1 MTNDDL
7 PSHSTKDS
15 KPIEKTVQANITTQ
29 AQNISTPNESARRH
43 VRFLSEEERIS
54 TEKWLS
60 ILNQVYDD
68 LNYSPSQRVVYAVK
82 FLNEGQKAWYE
93 QSKDEIKDDWSSFC
107 ERLKQNSF
115 NYKPIRPTAP
125 LMNNSTLNNTEV
137 VVLEDLIDAK
147 FEKYSGV
154 VDAKNWLLQT
164 MNQFKACGLRREDQF
179 EAIPLLLEGDAYLW
193 YADNNDAILN
203 FETFS
208 KSFLQQFKSATSSST
223 SSIGGTGTSVTTVP
237 DYSSTSHLQRTVADE
252 IIKRPTYFSGS
263 KDDVHDW
270 LDKLEQ
276 RFRMANWN
284 DEQKLQYISIHLQDD
299 AYRWWMQTS
308 TSIKTW
314 SSFITA
320 IIQAFGST
328 RSQELAFEQL
338 KWYKQTINQSITQ
351 YYDKIIELCKKVD
364 PMMPD
369 SLKMKYLM
377 AGVKESLKMHVVL
390 QDPKTTEAFLLSARK
405 IEDVLSL
412 TKTNNE
418 LPDNDIT
425 IINATGYQ
433 SQPRDQA
440 TFTRTSNNKFDQE
453 NRRYPN
459 VSQTRTNSSQN
470 TPVGNNANPQN
481 KFSVHTRSTRRPSV
495 CYNCGTPGHYSR
507 DCTRSHFQ

>member
-1 MTNDDL
+1 MITDDS
-7 PSHSTKDS
+7 PSNPSEDTKTTE
-15 KPIEKTVQANITTQ
+15 KPIQSDVTTQ
-29 AQNISTPNESARRH
+29 ARHISTPNESVRRH
-43 VRFLSEEERIS
+43 VRILTEEERIG

-68 LNYSPSQRVVYAVK
+68 LNYSPSQRVDYAVK

-93 QSKDEIKDDWSSFC
+93 QYKDEIKDDWSSFC

-115 NYKPIRPTAP
+115 NYKPIRPIAP
-125 LMNNSTLNNTEV
+125 LINNSTLNNTEV

-154 VDAKNWLLQT
+154 GDAKHWLLQT
-164 MNQFKACGLRREDQF
+164 MNQFKACGLRRDEQF

-193 YADNNDAILN
+193 YADNSDAIFN
-203 FETFS
+203 FEAFS
-208 KSFLQQFKSATSSST
+208 KLFLQQFKSTILSPT
-223 SSIGGTGTSVTTVP
+223 SSIVGTGTLVTTVP
-237 DYSSTSHLQRTVADE
+237 DFSSTSHLQRTVADE
-252 IIKRPTYFSGS
+252 IIKKPTYFRGS

-276 RFRMANWN
+276 RFTMANWN
-284 DEQKLQYISIHLQDD
+284 DEQKLRYISIHLQDD

-308 TSIKTW
+308 SSIKTW
-314 SSFITA
+314 ITFITT
-320 IIQAFGST
+320 ITQAFGST
-328 RSQELAFEQL
+328 KIQELAFDQL
-338 KWYKQTINQSITQ
+338 KWYKQTVNQSITQ

-369 SLKMKYLM
+369 SLKIKYLM
-377 AGVKESLKMHVVL
+377 AGVKESLKMHVAL

-440 TFTRTSNNKFDQE
+440 TFTRTSNNKSDQE
-453 NRRYPN
+453 NRRYAN
-459 VSQTRTNSSQN
+459 VSQTRINSSRN
-470 TPVGNNANPQN
+470 TPVGNNANPRN
-481 KFSVHTRSTRRPSV
+481 KFSSYTTSTRRPSV
-495 CYNCGTPGHYSR
+495 CYSCGTPGHYAR